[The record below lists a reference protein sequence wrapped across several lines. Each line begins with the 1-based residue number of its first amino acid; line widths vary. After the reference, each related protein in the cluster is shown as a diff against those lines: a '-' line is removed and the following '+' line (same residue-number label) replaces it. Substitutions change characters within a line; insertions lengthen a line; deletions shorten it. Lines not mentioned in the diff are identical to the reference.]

1 MKKSSQ
7 KLDKIPR
14 NLIIIA
20 WILVFGSTAPMLDST
35 MVNIAINQLSNY
47 FNSPLSVVQWTI
59 TGFVLAM
66 GTAVPISGWLVNHFS
81 GKKVYFWAEIAF
93 GVTSLFSALS
103 WNIESLITFRILQGL
118 SSGIIMPLFITLL
131 VDSVGSS
138 RIGRIMSIVGIPMT
152 LGPMV
157 GPIIGG
163 LLVQY
168 TSWRYIF
175 FINIPIV
182 VVSSILLIQKIPSIT
197 PKDRS
202 NKLDW
207 IGIFLLAL
215 ISSTIVYGVVKAS
228 DHGNFT
234 NLTTIGYICLGTLL
248 IGCYILHAII
258 RHDKVI
264 LPLHLFKSTNFS
276 GSMIG
281 TLLAGFITTGP
292 MILLPLFFQ
301 DIRGESA
308 IMAAVSLIPQSIGML
323 ISRGL
328 IGRLIDSIGP
338 RWVSITGIFITVFG
352 TIPFVFFDD
361 NTNYWLIALTMFA
374 RGIGGAA
381 VKTATQADAF
391 IGIAK
396 IDTASASLSSS
407 LFQQVGSGFGS
418 AFLATVV
425 ASFITTHHINSVTDL
440 NSAYQNGFMWSAII
454 AVIIIAPSFML
465 TDKRIKNS

>member
-1 MKKSSQ
+1 
-7 KLDKIPR
+7 
-14 NLIIIA
+14 
-20 WILVFGSTAPMLDST
+20 MLDST
-35 MVNIAINQLSNY
+35 MVNIAINQLSNH

-66 GTAVPISGWLVNHFS
+66 GVAVPISGWLVNYFS

-93 GVTSLFSALS
+93 GITSLLS
-103 WNIESLITFRILQGL
+103 GMSWSIESLIAFRILQGL
-118 SSGIIMPLFITLL
+118 ASGIIMPLFITLL

-138 RIGRIMSIVGIPMT
+138 RIGRIMAIVGVPMT
-152 LGPMV
+152 LSPMV

-175 FINIPIV
+175 FINIPIAI
-182 VVSSILLIQKIPSIT
+182 VSSILLIQKIPNIA
-197 PKDRS
+197 PKDRN

-207 IGIFLLAL
+207 IGVLLLAL

-228 DHGNFT
+228 DYGNFT
-234 NLTTIGYICLGTLL
+234 NLTTISYVCLGILL
-248 IGCYILHAII
+248 TGCYVLHAII

-264 LPLHLFKSTNFS
+264 LPLHLFKSVNFS

-323 ISRGL
+323 ISRGI

-338 RWVSITGIFITVFG
+338 RIVSIAGVFITIIG
-352 TIPFVFFDD
+352 TIPFVFFDSH
-361 NTNYWLIALTMFA
+361 TNYWLIALTMFA

-391 IGIAK
+391 IGISK
-396 IDTASASLSSS
+396 IDTASASLSSN
-407 LFQQVGSGFGS
+407 LFQQVGSAFGS

-425 ASFITTHHINSVTDL
+425 ASFITNHHVNSITSL
-440 NSAYQNGFMWSAII
+440 NNAYQNGFMWSAIMAI
-454 AVIIIAPSFML
+454 IIIAPSFML
-465 TDKRIKNS
+465 TDKRVKIAKNN